1 MKNLMIVLLGLGLS
15 STVFASGF
23 RDYEAGSPVVMPNTK
38 KCIELGKLANSLSND
53 IKVVYRCDGNVF
65 KSKWL
70 IQGPEPKVSYD
81 LNLGF
86 KSLQGE
92 TKYDCYK
99 LAADISL
106 ASNKGIDLRDVKC
119 KITRLHPDR
128 ADMGEFHIQGK
139 AKVQK

>member
-1 MKNLMIVLLGLGLS
+1 MKNLLIVLLGLGLS
-15 STVFASGF
+15 STLFASGF
-23 RDYEAGSPVVMPNTK
+23 RDYVKGSPVFMPNTK
-38 KCIELGKLANSLSND
+38 KCIELGKVANSLSTD
-53 IKVVYRCDGNVF
+53 IKVVYRCDGNIF

-70 IQGPEPKVSYD
+70 IQGPEPKVNYS

-86 KSLQGE
+86 KSLQGDS
-92 TKYDCYK
+92 KYDCNK

-128 ADMGEFHIQGK
+128 TDMGEFHIQGT
-139 AKVQK
+139 AKVRK